1 MNDQERELKTLITKE
16 QYDKLESL
24 YPFSICR
31 EQINTYYDNAA
42 KDLQARRMGL
52 RIRQIPK
59 SDGTSEY
66 ILTLKKPLDAIT
78 KYEYERIV
86 NAPTLDQL
94 EPEVKEWLEDK
105 LDHLAPLSDFHPTLK
120 TRTVRKIYEMPQAE
134 LCLDYTEFAHHS
146 DYEAEYEYHH
156 EHDGIKKFN
165 ELLAPAGVVYE
176 KNCPSKLAR
185 AVMDQDKENL

>member
-120 TRTVRKIYEMPQAE
+120 TRTVRKI
-134 LCLDYTEFAHHS
+134 
-146 DYEAEYEYHH
+146 
-156 EHDGIKKFN
+156 
-165 ELLAPAGVVYE
+165 
-176 KNCPSKLAR
+176 
-185 AVMDQDKENL
+185 